1 MMDKSLTK
9 LINAFSIS
17 GDEDEIRNIIKSELS
32 DVNCSI
38 KEDKIGNIVVK
49 MGQGQEKFMV
59 CSHMD
64 SIGFMVSYVEE
75 NGLIRAEKIG
85 EFNCNN
91 VSHSFIRF
99 KNGAVG
105 KILANKDEILIDI
118 GSKSKKDTIIKVKEG
133 DTACLVGPYLEF
145 ASNNLVS
152 PSLDNKIG
160 CYILLR
166 LIKEIKSTDS
176 EVYFVFSSQ
185 EKLGGRGTKAAA
197 YDIDPDFCI
206 IIDLENAKDAIDPS
220 NKIEIDK
227 GPVLK
232 LMDNSIIM
240 HENIKN
246 MLEESSNKI
255 NVNIQYSINK
265 GRSDEG
271 LIHKER
277 ASIRTGEIAVPCKYK
292 NSISEMVSVN
302 DIEDTIKIIKEVIS
316 SES

>member
-1 MMDKSLTK
+1 MDKNLIK

-17 GDEDEIRNIIKSELS
+17 GAEDEIKNIIRNELT
-32 DVNCSI
+32 DINCSI

-49 MGQGQEKFMV
+49 LGQGQEKFMI

-75 NGLIRAEKIG
+75 DGLIRAEKIG
-85 EFNCNN
+85 DFNCNN
-91 VSHSFIRF
+91 VCHSFIRF
-99 KNGAVG
+99 KNGTVG
-105 KILANKDEILIDI
+105 KVLVNKDEIFIDI
-118 GSKSKKDTIIKVKEG
+118 GAKNKKGAVAKVKEG

-166 LIKEIKSTDS
+166 LIKEIKNTDS

-185 EKLGGRGTKAAA
+185 EKLGGRGARAAA

-206 IIDLENAKDAIDPS
+206 IIDLENAKDAIDHS

-232 LMDNSIIM
+232 LMGNSIIM
-240 HENIKN
+240 HEHIKS
-246 MLEESSNKI
+246 MLEESANKI
-255 NVNIQYSINK
+255 NINIQYSINK
-265 GRSDEG
+265 GNSDG
-271 LIHKER
+271 ALIQKER
-277 ASIRTGEIAVPCKYK
+277 AGIRIGEIAVPCKYK

-302 DIEDTIKIIKEVIS
+302 DIEDTIKIIKEVLSNEI
-316 SES
+316 